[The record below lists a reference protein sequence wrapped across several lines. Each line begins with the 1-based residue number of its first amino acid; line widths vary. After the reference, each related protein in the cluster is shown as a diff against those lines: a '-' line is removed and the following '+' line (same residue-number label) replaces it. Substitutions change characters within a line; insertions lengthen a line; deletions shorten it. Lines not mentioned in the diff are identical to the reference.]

1 MNLERSSRPWV
12 NQGSGTLDSR
22 MSLLAPNYLK
32 MIPECPRAA
41 SVTYKVSLGP
51 GAPMNPE
58 AYEDYFYVECQ
69 GGNHT
74 DVSVTGNYP
83 AYNGLQ
89 GLVERAPQ
97 PARP

>member
-1 MNLERSSRPWV
+1 
-12 NQGSGTLDSR
+12 